1 MPKEAKE
8 ARAKTLGTQELF
20 VGKPTAAVNRTRSDR
35 YATIYTNNVQVGIS
49 LYDVRLFLNDVVSAS
64 KGRIDVEEQAVV
76 VMSPEQARDVSEAL
90 NRALAQYEER
100 FGPIRPSPEE
110 APKA

>member
-1 MPKEAKE
+1 MPKGAKDT
-8 ARAKTLGTQELF
+8 RAKTLGTQDLF
-20 VGKPTAAVNRTRSDR
+20 VGKPTATVNRTRSDR

-49 LYDVRLFLNDVVSAS
+49 LYDVRLLLNDVVSAS
-64 KGRIDVEEQAVV
+64 KSRINVEEQAAI

-90 NRALAQYEER
+90 KHALAQYEDR

-110 APKA
+110 PPKA